1 MPLKLNSSLT
11 LIVFFSLLMGCS
23 DSDHYHLTNACKSEY
38 YTELLGNY
46 KGSITTH
53 LFESEEQTELLHECT
68 WDVELSLAPR
78 TNSAGTSFCGGTINT
93 SVSSTLNSSTG
104 YDSSKHSCIA
114 LNTDKFAGEDPHHND
129 YDFHDAPIWPVTVIL
144 GQDFNR
150 IKENNS
156 ELDDT
161 KLNLTPLA
169 LEFVHFENHPTGI
182 YAYIS
187 KRDDGNIEI
196 LPVEP
201 YPELGFSG
209 FLVKQ

>member
-11 LIVFFSLLMGCS
+11 LIVIFSLLMGCN
-23 DSDHYHLTNACKSEY
+23 DSTHYHTTNACKSEY
-38 YTELLGNY
+38 YTELLGDY

-53 LFESEEQTELLHECT
+53 LFDSEEQTELLHECT
-68 WDVELSLAPR
+68 WDVELSLVPN
-78 TNSAGTSFCGGTINT
+78 TIGGTAICGNNIY
-93 SVSSTLNSSTG
+93 SEVLSIQSSTSNHDGSE
-104 YDSSKHSCIA
+104 HQCIA
-114 LNTDKFAGEDPHHND
+114 LNTDKFSGGVPHHDD

-144 GQDFNR
+144 AQEFDR

-161 KLNLTPLA
+161 KLNLTPLV
-169 LEFVHFENHPTGI
+169 LEFVHYENHPTGI

-196 LPVEP
+196 LPVET
-201 YPELGFSG
+201 YPELGISG